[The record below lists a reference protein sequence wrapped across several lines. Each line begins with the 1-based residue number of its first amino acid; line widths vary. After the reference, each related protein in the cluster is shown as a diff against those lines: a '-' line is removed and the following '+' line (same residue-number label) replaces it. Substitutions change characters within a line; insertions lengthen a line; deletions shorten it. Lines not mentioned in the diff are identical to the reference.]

1 MRPRMTALL
10 LGVLIGPIGSPAA
23 LAQEGAKLS
32 LLEAVERGMSRYPSV
47 GAAQAGADAARAA
60 VGQASSAW
68 FPALTLDASI
78 TRFSDAMIVYP
89 LHEFDIERV
98 PPFDETLTRASTV
111 LSYTLFDGFGRQAD
125 VRRARADFGV
135 AESDVAGTT
144 QELIARI
151 ASTYLDVLGRREVLE
166 ANDERIDALEAELGR
181 VEQLLEAGRAARLE
195 VVRVEAE
202 LASARADRVAA
213 AVALDVAERELGRLT
228 DEPVE
233 RTRSEQL
240 LAVSLAAQRLPYD
253 RADLVERAVSN
264 NPLVERADRQRQAA
278 SAAVSLARSSW
289 WPRLDLMGTL
299 INYGSPNTEDQLEW
313 NVALAARW
321 PLFAGLNR
329 SRGVERAQA
338 RRRAADET
346 LRLTEIEVAKAVDR
360 AFSAV
365 QESSAR
371 VASLRSAVRSFEEVA
386 RIEQLRLETGTGV
399 QPDFLRAEADLLVA
413 RANLAETRHGE
424 MKAHVELA
432 RVLGELS
439 PGWLSDNLEIER

>member
-1 MRPRMTALL
+1 VLSSFVSPPPAL
-10 LGVLIGPIGSPAA
+10 GQDEAS
-23 LAQEGAKLS
+23 LS
-32 LLEAVERGMSRYPSV
+32 LTEAVERGMSRYPSV
-47 GAAQAGADAARAA
+47 GAARAGADAARAA

-68 FPALTLDASI
+68 FPSLSLDASI

-89 LHEFDIERV
+89 LHEFDIEAV
-98 PPFDETLTRASTV
+98 PPFNETLTRASTV
-111 LSYTLFDGFGRQAD
+111 LSYTLFDGFGRSAE

-166 ANDERIDALEAELGR
+166 ANDQRIAALEAELAR
-181 VEQLLEAGRAARLE
+181 VEQLLAAGRTARLE

-213 AVALDVAERELGRLT
+213 AVALDVAERELGRLIG
-228 DEPVE
+228 EPVE
-233 RTRSEQL
+233 QTRSERL
-240 LAVSLAAQRLPYD
+240 LPMSLPAEVPPFDLT
-253 RADLVERAVSN
+253 DLVERANSN
-264 NPLVERADRQRQAA
+264 SPLVARAERQRQAA

-299 INYGSPNTEDQLEW
+299 VNYGSPNTDDQLEW

-321 PLFAGLNR
+321 SLFTGLNR

-338 RRRAADET
+338 QRRAADET

-360 AFSAV
+360 AYSVV

-371 VASLRSAVRSFEEVA
+371 VSSLQAAVTSFEEVA
-386 RIEQLRLETGTGV
+386 RIERLRLETGTGV
-399 QPDFLRAEADLLVA
+399 QTDFLRAEAELLAA

-432 RVLGELS
+432 RVLGELN
-439 PGWLSDNLEIER
+439 PTWLSENLEMNR